1 MNFLIGLIIIA
12 IVLSNAPYYA
22 TPQLMGV
29 ESWCSAGGEN
39 GLQPGDTITALD
51 GRKITI
57 YQDFT
62 LATMLL
68 PDGNY
73 DITVL
78 RNGETVVLED
88 VPMVRQPVQYEDGT
102 TGMLYGLTFS
112 SAETT
117 AESVPGRILPTALN
131 YVDSVIVSIKMLFT
145 GQAGI
150 QDMSGPVGIVKLMS
164 DTAEESETTGLALL
178 NLLSIGGLI
187 AGNLAVMNLLPLPAL
202 DGGRVVCLLLI
213 LMAII
218 TFKDIFTLFR

>member
-1 MNFLIGLIIIA
+1 MD
-12 IVLSNAPYYA
+12 
-22 TPQLMGV
+22 V

-51 GRKITI
+51 GRRITI

-112 SAETT
+112 SADTT
-117 AESVPGRILPTALN
+117 AESVPGRRMGGRCGSGFP
-131 YVDSVIVSIKMLFT
+131 DR
-145 GQAGI
+145 AGI
-150 QDMSGPVGIVKLMS
+150 GADLRHRPVREPDMDVDRRRRPARGWKL
-164 DTAEESETTGLALL
+164 
-178 NLLSIGGLI
+178 
-187 AGNLAVMNLLPLPAL
+187 P
-202 DGGRVVCLLLI
+202 R
-213 LMAII
+213 
-218 TFKDIFTLFR
+218 